1 MNQFKIDIIIGF
13 LGSVVSFLIGKIDIS
28 IMILAS
34 FMIFDYLTGVIKAIK
49 NKQLNSKIG
58 FEGLLKKIC
67 IFIILIVA
75 NLLDLLLGNDN
86 LMFRSIVIYF
96 YISNEGISILENL
109 CEMNV
114 PIPEKIKEI
123 LLSIKES
130 E

>member
-1 MNQFKIDIIIGF
+1 MNQYKIDIIISF
-13 LGSVVSFLIGKIDIS
+13 LGSIVSFLIGKIDIS
-28 IMILAS
+28 IIILAS

-49 NKQLNSKIG
+49 NKKLNSKIG

>member
-1 MNQFKIDIIIGF
+1 MNQFKIDIIISF
-13 LGSVVSFLIGKIDIS
+13 LGSILSFLIGKIDIS

-109 CEMNV
+109 CEINI

>member
-1 MNQFKIDIIIGF
+1 MTQYKIDIIIGF
-13 LGSVVSFLIGKIDIS
+13 LGSVVTFLIGKIDIS
-28 IMILAS
+28 IIILAS

-109 CEMNV
+109 CEMNI

>member
-1 MNQFKIDIIIGF
+1 MNQYKIDIIIGF
-13 LGSVVSFLIGKIDIS
+13 LGSVVTFLIGKIDIS
-28 IMILAS
+28 IIILAS

-49 NKQLNSKIG
+49 NKKLNSKIG

>member
-1 MNQFKIDIIIGF
+1 MNQYKIDIIISF
-13 LGSVVSFLIGKIDIS
+13 LGSVVTFLIGKIDIS
-28 IMILAS
+28 IIILAS
-34 FMIFDYLTGVIKAIK
+34 FMIFDYLTGVIKSIK
-49 NKQLNSKIG
+49 NKKLNSKIG

>member
-13 LGSVVSFLIGKIDIS
+13 LGSIISFLIGKIDIS
-28 IMILAS
+28 IIILAS
-34 FMIFDYLTGVIKAIK
+34 FMIFDYLSGVIKAIK

>member
-1 MNQFKIDIIIGF
+1 MNQYKIDIIISF
-13 LGSVVSFLIGKIDIS
+13 LGSIVSFLIGKIDIS

>member
-1 MNQFKIDIIIGF
+1 MNQYKIDIIIGF

-75 NLLDLLLGNDN
+75 NLLDLLLGNEN

>member
-13 LGSVVSFLIGKIDIS
+13 LGSIVSFLIGKIDIS
-28 IMILAS
+28 IIILAS

>member
-1 MNQFKIDIIIGF
+1 MNQYKIDIIIGF
-13 LGSVVSFLIGKIDIS
+13 LGSIVSFLIGKIDIS
-28 IMILAS
+28 IIILAS

-49 NKQLNSKIG
+49 NKKLNSKIG

>member
-1 MNQFKIDIIIGF
+1 MNQFKIDIIISF
-13 LGSVVSFLIGKIDIS
+13 LGSVVTFLIGKIDIS

-34 FMIFDYLTGVIKAIK
+34 FMIFDYLSGVIKAIK

>member
-1 MNQFKIDIIIGF
+1 MNQYKIDIIIGF
-13 LGSVVSFLIGKIDIS
+13 LGSIVSFLIGKIDIS

>member
-1 MNQFKIDIIIGF
+1 MNQYKIDIIIGF

-28 IMILAS
+28 IIILAS

-114 PIPEKIKEI
+114 PIPEKIREI